1 MNLKKIQAMPFAP
14 FHEESKVRWKVTV
27 KVKEPVVDGERL
39 LVVDFLENLSCTAY
53 RRDMPSFRIVCAKK
67 SKEVKGINHEGR
79 IQQKVLNCFSTPMWW
94 YNEYVLISPREE
106 EALRRF
112 LKAEK
117 TENHQ
122 MDNLCKWIK
131 QTRQEMKKRSM
142 EKRGELM
149 DEDYRLCPEAL
160 PEGLIDYIRREV
172 LPEDRVIIYK
182 RGNVNGICTVCGT
195 QVHARGRRFTQSAYA
210 TCPNCG
216 ARVICVLEDGCA
228 FAANYIEN
236 IVAVQKG
243 TDGETVFFR
252 QWLLHR
258 DNSARWEHIEDFLQE
273 TVRYA
278 IRGNKTAKWQKQGKE
293 SYYMRTE
300 RYELDEWTRW
310 QDNRIYDGSYFFYP
324 TGIEEAL
331 SGTAMQYADLEGY
344 LEERGHNKNPIYFLE
359 YHARYPVIE
368 FLWKAGYQNI
378 VHNRIFG
385 MDRENRNAILWER
398 KKLKECFKFPLRILK
413 LMPPEEWSL
422 NDIQRVNDLWEKYG
436 GKVTDTEIRLVLQ
449 SKVDIQL
456 WSRATTYANAGRIL
470 KYIKNQTDKRKEKNP
485 DKRSISQNDTA
496 QAYRDYLQEC
506 EQLHLDLHDK
516 EILFPKD
523 LTAAHNRTM
532 EQVKFEKNKAD
543 QEKFQKAVEKLEKF
557 AWGEGEF
564 FIRPAREQME
574 LTAEGKALHHCVGGY
589 IKRMAEGETAI
600 FFLRKVSEPDKPFY
614 TLELQKKRVIQCRT
628 EHNASYDRKPDVKKF
643 VDMWM
648 EKVVKKG
655 GKKKAKE
662 ATA

>member
-14 FHEESKVRWKVTV
+14 FHEESKVRWKVT
-27 KVKEPVVDGERL
+27 VKEPVVDGERL

-182 RGNVNGICTVCGT
+182 RGNVNGICTVCST

-368 FLWKAGYQNI
+368 FLWKAGYRNI

-589 IKRMAEGETAI
+589 IRDMAEEKTAI
-600 FFLRKVSEPDKPFY
+600 FFLRKANEPDKPFY

-628 EHNASYDRKPDVKKF
+628 EHNASYDRNPDVKNF

-662 ATA
+662 AAA

>member
-14 FHEESKVRWKVTV
+14 FRRESMERWRVT
-27 KVKEPVVDGERL
+27 VKEPVVDGERM
-39 LVVDFLENLSCTAY
+39 LVVDFLENTACVSY
-53 RRDMPSFRIVCAKK
+53 KRETPSFRIVCGKK
-67 SKEVKGINHEGR
+67 SREVKGITHEGK
-79 IQQKVLNCFSTPMWW
+79 IQQKVLDSFRRFAG
-94 YNEYVLISPREE
+94 EYAMISPREE

-117 TENHQ
+117 TRNHQ
-122 MDNLCKWIK
+122 LDNLYTWIK

-142 EKRGELM
+142 EERGELM

-160 PEGLIDYIRREV
+160 PKGLIDYIRREV
-172 LPEDRVIIYK
+172 LPKDRVIIYK

-195 QVHARGRRFTQSAYA
+195 QVRAMGRRFTQSAYA

-216 ARVICVLEDGCA
+216 ARVSCVLENGCS

-278 IRGNKTAKWQKQGKE
+278 IRGNKAAKWQKQGKE

-368 FLWKAGYQNI
+368 FLWKAGYRNI

-413 LMPPEEWSL
+413 LMPPEEWKL
-422 NDIQRVNDLWEKYG
+422 DDVQRANYLWKNYG
-436 GKVTDTEIRLVLQ
+436 ERITDAEMQTALQ
-449 SKVDIQL
+449 SRTDVQSL
-456 WSRATTYANAGRIL
+456 TGAMPYAGIGKIL
-470 KYIKNQTDKRKEKNP
+470 KYIQKQTEKRKEEKGHTTYTLEGII
-485 DKRSISQNDTA
+485 R
-496 QAYRDYLQEC
+496 AYRDYLREC
-506 EQLHLDLHDK
+506 EQLHFDLHDR

-523 LTAAHNRTM
+523 LVAAHDRTM
-532 EQVKFEKNKAD
+532 EQVEFEKNKAD

-557 AWGEGEF
+557 AWSEGEF

-589 IKRMAEGETAI
+589 IRDMAEEKTAI

-628 EHNASYDRKPDVKKF
+628 EHNASYDRNPDVKNF
-643 VDMWM
+643 VDMWI
-648 EKVVKKG
+648 EKIVKKG

-662 ATA
+662 AAA

>member
-14 FHEESKVRWKVTV
+14 FHEESKVRWKVT
-27 KVKEPVVDGERL
+27 VKEPVVDGERL

-368 FLWKAGYQNI
+368 FLWKAGYRNI

-600 FFLRKVSEPDKPFY
+600 FFLRKANEPDKPFY

-628 EHNASYDRKPDVKKF
+628 EHNASYDRNPDVKNF

-648 EKVVKKG
+648 EKIVKKG
-655 GKKKAKE
+655 GNKKAKE
-662 ATA
+662 AAA

>member
-14 FHEESKVRWKVTV
+14 FHEESGVRWRVT
-27 KVKEPVVDGERL
+27 VKEPVVDGERL

-142 EKRGELM
+142 EERGELM

-359 YHARYPVIE
+359 YHARYLVIE
-368 FLWKAGYQNI
+368 FLWKAGYRNI

-398 KKLKECFKFPLRILK
+398 KKLRECFKFPLRILK

-456 WSRATTYANAGRIL
+456 WSRATAYASVGKIL
-470 KYIKNQTDKRKEKNP
+470 KYIQKQTEKRKEENP
-485 DKRSISQNDTA
+485 DRRNVSKDESARI
-496 QAYRDYLQEC
+496 YRDYLQEC

-532 EQVKFEKNKAD
+532 EQVKFERNKAD

-557 AWGEGEF
+557 AWSEGEF

-589 IKRMAEGETAI
+589 IRDMAEGKTAI

-648 EKVVKKG
+648 EKVVKSG
-655 GKKKAKE
+655 GNKKAKE
-662 ATA
+662 AAA

>member
-14 FHEESKVRWKVTV
+14 FRRESMERWRVT
-27 KVKEPVVDGERL
+27 VKEPVVDGERM
-39 LVVDFLENLSCTAY
+39 LVVDFLENTACVSY
-53 RRDMPSFRIVCAKK
+53 KRETPSFRIVCGKK
-67 SKEVKGINHEGR
+67 SGEVKGITHEGK
-79 IQQKVLNCFSTPMWW
+79 IQQKVLDSFRRFAG
-94 YNEYVLISPREE
+94 EYAMISPREE

-117 TENHQ
+117 TGDHQ
-122 MDNLCKWIK
+122 LDNLCKWIE

-142 EKRGELM
+142 EERGKLM

-172 LPEDRVIIYK
+172 LPNDRVIIYK

-195 QVHARGRRFTQSAYA
+195 QVRAMGRRFTQGAYA

-216 ARVICVLEDGCA
+216 ARVPCVLENGCS

-368 FLWKAGYQNI
+368 FLWKAGYRNI

-413 LMPPEEWSL
+413 LMPPEEWKL
-422 NDIQRVNDLWEKYG
+422 DDVQRANYLWKNYG
-436 GKVTDTEIRLVLQ
+436 ERITDAEMRMALQ
-449 SKVDIQL
+449 SRTDVQNL
-456 WSRATTYANAGRIL
+456 TGAMPYAGIGKIL
-470 KYIKNQTDKRKEKNP
+470 KYIQKQTEKRKEEKGHTTYTLEGII
-485 DKRSISQNDTA
+485 R
-496 QAYRDYLQEC
+496 AYRDYLREC
-506 EQLHLDLHDK
+506 EQLHFDLHDR

-523 LTAAHNRTM
+523 LVAAHDRTM
-532 EQVKFEKNKAD
+532 EQVEFEKNKAD

-557 AWGEGEF
+557 AWSEGEL

-589 IKRMAEGETAI
+589 IRRMAEGETAI
-600 FFLRKVSEPDKPFY
+600 FFLRKANEPDKPFY

-628 EHNASYDRKPDVKKF
+628 EHNASYDRNPDVKKF

-662 ATA
+662 AAA

>member
-14 FHEESKVRWKVTV
+14 FHEESKVRWKVT
-27 KVKEPVVDGERL
+27 VKEPVVDGERL

-300 RYELDEWTRW
+300 RYEMDEWTRW

-368 FLWKAGYQNI
+368 FLWKAGYRNI

-557 AWGEGEF
+557 AWSEGEF

-662 ATA
+662 AAA

>member
-14 FHEESKVRWKVTV
+14 FRRESMERWRVT
-27 KVKEPVVDGERL
+27 VKEPVVDGERM
-39 LVVDFLENLSCTAY
+39 LVVDFLENTACVSY
-53 RRDMPSFRIVCAKK
+53 KRETPSFRIVCGKK
-67 SKEVKGINHEGR
+67 SREVKGITHEGK
-79 IQQKVLNCFSTPMWW
+79 IQQKVLDSFRRFAG
-94 YNEYVLISPREE
+94 EYAMISPREE

-117 TENHQ
+117 TGNHQ
-122 MDNLCKWIK
+122 LDNLCTWVE

-142 EKRGELM
+142 EERGELM

-160 PEGLIDYIRREV
+160 PEGMIDYIRREV
-172 LPEDRVIIYK
+172 LPKDRVIIYK

-195 QVHARGRRFTQSAYA
+195 QVRAMGRRFTQS
-210 TCPNCG
+210 TRVNCPNCG
-216 ARVICVLEDGCA
+216 ARVSCVLEDGCA

-258 DNSARWEHIEDFLQE
+258 DNSARWEHIEDFLHE

-278 IRGNKTAKWQKQGKE
+278 IRGAKTAKWQKQGKWN
-293 SYYMRTE
+293 YYMKTE

-324 TGIEEAL
+324 TGIEGAL

-344 LEERGHNKNPIYFLE
+344 LEEKGHNRNPIYFLE
-359 YHARYPVIE
+359 YHAKYPVIE
-368 FLWKAGYQNI
+368 FLWKAGYRNI

-398 KKLKECFKFPLRILK
+398 QKLKECFKFPLRILK
-413 LMPPEEWSL
+413 LMPPEEWKLDDVQRANYLWKNYGERITDAEMQTALKSRTDVQSL
-422 NDIQRVNDLWEKYG
+422 TGAMPYAGI
-436 GKVTDTEIRLVLQ
+436 GK
-449 SKVDIQL
+449 
-456 WSRATTYANAGRIL
+456 IL
-470 KYIKNQTDKRKEKNP
+470 KYIQKQTEKRKEEKGHTTYTLEGII
-485 DKRSISQNDTA
+485 R
-496 QAYRDYLQEC
+496 AYRDYLREC
-506 EQLHLDLHDK
+506 EQLHFDLHDR

-523 LTAAHNRTM
+523 LVAAHDRTM
-532 EQVKFEKNKAD
+532 KQIAFEKNKAD

-557 AWGEGEF
+557 AWSEGEF

-628 EHNASYDRKPDVKKF
+628 EHNASYDRNPDVKNF

-662 ATA
+662 AAA

>member
-14 FHEESKVRWKVTV
+14 FRRESMERWRVT
-27 KVKEPVVDGERL
+27 VKEPVVDGERM
-39 LVVDFLENLSCTAY
+39 LVVDFLENTACVSY
-53 RRDMPSFRIVCAKK
+53 KRETPSFRIVCGKK
-67 SKEVKGINHEGR
+67 SGEVKGITHEGKV
-79 IQQKVLNCFSTPMWW
+79 QQKVLDSFRRFTG
-94 YNEYVLISPREE
+94 EYAMISPREE

-117 TENHQ
+117 TGNHQ
-122 MDNLCKWIK
+122 LDNLCTWVE

-142 EKRGELM
+142 EERGELM

-160 PEGLIDYIRREV
+160 PEGMIDYIRREV

-182 RGNVNGICTVCGT
+182 KGNVHGTCSVCGT
-195 QVHARGRRFTQSAYA
+195 QVHARGRRFTQS
-210 TCPNCG
+210 TRVNCPNCG
-216 ARVICVLEDGCA
+216 ARVSCVLEDGCA

-252 QWLLHR
+252 QWLLRR
-258 DNSARWEHIEDFLQE
+258 DHTAQWEHIEDFLQE

-278 IRGNKTAKWQKQGKE
+278 IRGNKTVKWQKQGKDN
-293 SYYMRTE
+293 YYMRTE

-310 QDNRIYDGSYFFYP
+310 QDNRIYDGSYFFY
-324 TGIEEAL
+324 TGGIEEAL

-344 LEERGHNKNPIYFLE
+344 LEEGGYRNAIYFLE
-359 YHARYPVIE
+359 YHAKYPVIE
-368 FLWKAGYQNI
+368 FLWKTGYRNI

-398 KKLKECFKFPLRILK
+398 KKLKECFRFPLRILK

-422 NDIQRVNDLWEKYG
+422 NDIQRVNDLWERYG
-436 GKVTDTEIRLVLQ
+436 EKITDTEIRLVLE

-456 WSRATTYANAGRIL
+456 WSRATAYASVGKIL
-470 KYIKNQTDKRKEKNP
+470 KYIQKQTEKRKEENP
-485 DKRSISQNDTA
+485 DRRNVSKDESARI
-496 QAYRDYLQEC
+496 YRDYLREC
-506 EQLHLDLHDK
+506 EQLHFDLHDR

-532 EQVKFEKNKAD
+532 EQVKFERNKAD

-557 AWGEGEF
+557 AWSEGEF

-589 IKRMAEGETAI
+589 IRDMAEEKTAI
-600 FFLRKVSEPDKPFY
+600 FFLRKANEPDKPFY

-628 EHNASYDRKPDVKKF
+628 EHNASYDRNPDVKNF

-662 ATA
+662 AAA

>member
-1 MNLKKIQAMPFAP
+1 MNLKEIKTMPFAP
-14 FHEESKVRWKVTV
+14 FCEESRVRWKVT
-27 KVKEPVVDGERL
+27 VKEPVVDGERL

-53 RRDMPSFRIVCAKK
+53 WRDTPSFRIVCAKK

-79 IQQKVLNCFSTPMWW
+79 IQQKVLDSLA
-94 YNEYVLISPREE
+94 YYAGDYILISPREE
-106 EALRRF
+106 KRLQRF
-112 LKAEK
+112 LKS
-117 TENHQ
+117 TGTGNHQ
-122 MDNLCKWIK
+122 LDNLQKWVV
-131 QTRQEMKKRSM
+131 QTREYMKTKDRK
-142 EKRGELM
+142 ERGELM

-160 PEGLIDYIRREV
+160 PEGMIDYIRREV

-182 RGNVNGICTVCGT
+182 KGNVNGICTVCGT
-195 QVHARGRRFTQSAYA
+195 QVRAMGRRFVQGARVN
-210 TCPNCG
+210 CPNCG
-216 ARVICVLEDGCA
+216 TRVSCVLENGSA
-228 FAANYIEN
+228 FALNYIEN

-278 IRGNKTAKWQKQGKE
+278 IRGNKTAKWQKQGKDN
-293 SYYMRTE
+293 YYMRTE

-344 LEERGHNKNPIYFLE
+344 LEEKRHNRNPIYFLE
-359 YHARYPVIE
+359 YHAKYPVME
-368 FLWKAGYQNI
+368 FLWKAGYRNI

-413 LMPPEEWSL
+413 LMPPEEWKL
-422 NDIQRVNDLWEKYG
+422 DDVKRANYLWKNYG
-436 GKVTDTEIRLVLQ
+436 ERITDAEMQTALQ
-449 SKVDIQL
+449 SRIDAQNL
-456 WSRATTYANAGRIL
+456 TGAMPYAGIGKIL
-470 KYIKNQTDKRKEKNP
+470 KYIQKQTEKRKEEII
-485 DKRSISQNDTA
+485 R
-496 QAYRDYLQEC
+496 AYRDYLQEC

-523 LTAAHNRTM
+523 LTAAHARTM
-532 EQVKFEKNKAD
+532 AQVEFEKNKAD
-543 QEKFQKAVEKLEKF
+543 QEKFRKAVEKLEKF
-557 AWGEGEF
+557 AWSEGEF

-589 IKRMAEGETAI
+589 IKCMAEGETAI

-614 TLELQKKRVIQCRT
+614 TLELQKKVVQCRT
-628 EHNASYDRKPDVKKF
+628 EHNASYDRDLDVKNF

-648 EKVVKKG
+648 EKVVLK

-662 ATA
+662 AAA

>member
-14 FHEESKVRWKVTV
+14 FRRESMERWRVT
-27 KVKEPVVDGERL
+27 VKEPVVDGERM
-39 LVVDFLENLSCTAY
+39 LVVDFLENTACVSY
-53 RRDMPSFRIVCAKK
+53 KRETPSFRIVCAKK
-67 SKEVKGINHEGR
+67 SREVKGITHEGK
-79 IQQKVLNCFSTPMWW
+79 IQQKVLDSFRRFAG
-94 YNEYVLISPREE
+94 EYVMISPREE

-117 TENHQ
+117 TGNHQ
-122 MDNLCKWIK
+122 LDNLCKWIE

-142 EKRGELM
+142 EERGELM

-160 PEGLIDYIRREV
+160 PEGLINYIRREV
-172 LPEDRVIIYK
+172 LPKDRVIIYK
-182 RGNVNGICTVCGT
+182 KGNVNGICTVCGT
-195 QVHARGRRFTQSAYA
+195 QVHARGRRFVQGTRVN
-210 TCPNCG
+210 CPNCG
-216 ARVICVLEDGCA
+216 TGVSCVLENGSA
-228 FAANYIEN
+228 FASNYIEN

-243 TDGETVFFR
+243 TDGKTVFFR
-252 QWLLHR
+252 QWLLRR
-258 DNSARWEHIEDFLQE
+258 DHTARWEHIEDFLQE

-310 QDNRIYDGSYFFYP
+310 QDNRIYDGSYFFY
-324 TGIEEAL
+324 TGGIEEAL
-331 SGTAMQYADLEGY
+331 RGTAMQYADLEGY
-344 LEERGHNKNPIYFLE
+344 LEERGHNRNPIYFLE
-359 YHARYPVIE
+359 YHAKYPVIE
-368 FLWKAGYQNI
+368 FLWKAGYRNI

-385 MDRENRNAILWER
+385 MDRENRNAIRWER
-398 KKLKECFKFPLRILK
+398 KKLRDCFKFPLRILK
-413 LMPPEEWSL
+413 LMPPEEWKL
-422 NDIQRVNDLWEKYG
+422 DDVQRANYLWKNYG
-436 GKVTDTEIRLVLQ
+436 ERITDAEMRMALQ
-449 SKVDIQL
+449 SRTDVQNL
-456 WSRATTYANAGRIL
+456 TGAMPYAGIGKIL
-470 KYIKNQTDKRKEKNP
+470 KYIQKQTEKRKEEKGHTTYTLEGII
-485 DKRSISQNDTA
+485 R
-496 QAYRDYLQEC
+496 AYRDYLREC
-506 EQLHLDLHDK
+506 EQLHFDLHDR

-523 LTAAHNRTM
+523 LVVAHDRTM
-532 EQVKFEKNKAD
+532 EQVEFEKNKAD

-557 AWGEGEF
+557 AWSEGEF

-589 IKRMAEGETAI
+589 IRDMAEGETAI

-628 EHNASYDRKPDVKKF
+628 EHNASYDRNPDVKNF

-655 GKKKAKE
+655 GNKKAKE
-662 ATA
+662 AAA

>member
-1 MNLKKIQAMPFAP
+1 MNLKKIKAMPFAP
-14 FHEESKVRWKVTV
+14 FRRESMERWRVT
-27 KVKEPVVDGERL
+27 VKEPVVDGERL
-39 LVVDFLENLSCTAY
+39 LVVDFLENTACNVY
-53 RRDMPSFRIVCAKK
+53 ARNTPSFRIVCAKK
-67 SKEVKGINHEGR
+67 SKEVRGINHEGR
-79 IQQKVLNCFSTPMWW
+79 IQQKVLDCFSGSMWW
-94 YNEYVLISPREE
+94 NGYVLISPREE
-106 EALRRF
+106 KLLQRF
-112 LKAEK
+112 LKS
-117 TENHQ
+117 TETGNHQ
-122 MDNLCKWIK
+122 LDNLQKWVA
-131 QTRQEMKKRSM
+131 QTREYMKKTDRK
-142 EKRGELM
+142 ERGELM

-160 PEGLIDYIRREV
+160 PEGMIDYIRREV

-182 RGNVNGICTVCGT
+182 KGNVLGTCSVCGAN
-195 QVHARGRRFTQSAYA
+195 VYSKNRRFMQGARVN
-210 TCPNCG
+210 CPNCG
-216 ARVICVLEDGCA
+216 TRVSCVLENGSV

-252 QWLLHR
+252 QWLLRR

-273 TVRYA
+273 TARYA

-293 SYYMRTE
+293 SYYMRTG

-324 TGIEEAL
+324 GGIEEAL

-344 LEERGHNKNPIYFLE
+344 LEEGGYRNAIYFLE
-359 YHARYPVIE
+359 YHAKYPVIE
-368 FLWKAGYQNI
+368 FLWKTGYRNI

-413 LMPPEEWSL
+413 LMPPKEWSL
-422 NDIQRVNDLWEKYG
+422 NDIQRVNDLWERYG
-436 GKVTDTEIRLVLQ
+436 GKITDTEIQLVLE

-456 WSRATTYANAGRIL
+456 WSRATQYANAGRIL
-470 KYIKNQTDKRKEKNP
+470 KYIKNQTDKREEKNP
-485 DKRSISQNDTA
+485 DRRIISQNDTA

-506 EQLHLDLHDK
+506 EQLHFDLHDK

-532 EQVKFEKNKAD
+532 EQVKFERNKAD

-557 AWGEGEF
+557 AWSEGEF

-600 FFLRKVSEPDKPFY
+600 FFLRKANEPDKPFK
-614 TLELQKKRVIQCRT
+614 TLE
-628 EHNASYDRKPDVKKF
+628 
-643 VDMWM
+643 
-648 EKVVKKG
+648 
-655 GKKKAKE
+655 
-662 ATA
+662 

>member
-14 FHEESKVRWKVTV
+14 FHEESGVRWKVT
-27 KVKEPVVDGERL
+27 VKEPVVDGERL

-368 FLWKAGYQNI
+368 FLWKAGYRNI

-589 IKRMAEGETAI
+589 IRDMAEEKTAI
-600 FFLRKVSEPDKPFY
+600 FFLRKANEPDKPFY

-628 EHNASYDRKPDVKKF
+628 EHNASYDRNPDVKNF

>member
-14 FHEESKVRWKVTV
+14 FHEESKVRWKVT
-27 KVKEPVVDGERL
+27 VKEPVVDGERL

-368 FLWKAGYQNI
+368 FLWKAGYRNI

-485 DKRSISQNDTA
+485 DKRSISRNDTA

-589 IKRMAEGETAI
+589 IRDMAEEKTAI
-600 FFLRKVSEPDKPFY
+600 FFLRKANEPDKPFY

-628 EHNASYDRKPDVKKF
+628 EHNASYDRNPDVKNF

-662 ATA
+662 AAA

>member
-1 MNLKKIQAMPFAP
+1 MFA
-14 FHEESKVRWKVTV
+14 S
-27 KVKEPVVDGERL
+27 
-39 LVVDFLENLSCTAY
+39 
-53 RRDMPSFRIVCAKK
+53 
-67 SKEVKGINHEGR
+67 
-79 IQQKVLNCFSTPMWW
+79 
-94 YNEYVLISPREE
+94 
-106 EALRRF
+106 
-112 LKAEK
+112 
-117 TENHQ
+117 
-122 MDNLCKWIK
+122 
-131 QTRQEMKKRSM
+131 
-142 EKRGELM
+142 
-149 DEDYRLCPEAL
+149 
-160 PEGLIDYIRREV
+160 
-172 LPEDRVIIYK
+172 
-182 RGNVNGICTVCGT
+182 
-195 QVHARGRRFTQSAYA
+195 
-210 TCPNCG
+210 
-216 ARVICVLEDGCA
+216 
-228 FAANYIEN
+228 NYIEN

-310 QDNRIYDGSYFFYP
+310 SDNRIYDGGYYFY
-324 TGIEEAL
+324 TGGIETAL
-331 SGTAMQYADLEGY
+331 QGTAMQYAELEGY

-368 FLWKAGYQNI
+368 FLWKAGYRNI

-532 EQVKFEKNKAD
+532 EQVEFEKNKAD

-557 AWGEGEF
+557 AWSEGDF

-574 LTAEGKALHHCVGGY
+574 LTAEGKDLHHCVGGY
-589 IKRMAEGETAI
+589 IRDMAEGETAI

-628 EHNASYDRKPDVKKF
+628 EHNASYDRNPDVKNF

-655 GKKKAKE
+655 GNKKAKE
-662 ATA
+662 AAA

>member
-14 FHEESKVRWKVTV
+14 FHEESKVRWKVT
-27 KVKEPVVDGERL
+27 VKEPVVDGERL

-252 QWLLHR
+252 QWLLHL

-368 FLWKAGYQNI
+368 FLWKAGYRNI

-628 EHNASYDRKPDVKKF
+628 EHNASYDRNPDVKNF

-655 GKKKAKE
+655 GNKKAKE
-662 ATA
+662 AAA

>member
-1 MNLKKIQAMPFAP
+1 MNLKKIKAMPFAP
-14 FHEESKVRWKVTV
+14 FREESRVRWKVT
-27 KVKEPVVDGERL
+27 VKEPVVDGERL
-39 LVVDFLENLSCTAY
+39 LVVDFLKNTACNVY
-53 RRDMPSFRIVCAKK
+53 ARNTPSFRIVCAKK
-67 SKEVKGINHEGR
+67 SKEVRGINHEGR
-79 IQQKVLNCFSTPMWW
+79 IQQKVLDCFSGSMWW
-94 YNEYVLISPREE
+94 NEYVLISPREE

-117 TENHQ
+117 TRNHQ
-122 MDNLCKWIK
+122 LDNLQKWVA
-131 QTRQEMKKRSM
+131 QTREYMKKTDRK
-142 EKRGELM
+142 ERGELM

-160 PEGLIDYIRREV
+160 PEGMIDYIRREV

-182 RGNVNGICTVCGT
+182 KGNVLGTCSVCGAN
-195 QVHARGRRFTQSAYA
+195 VYSKNRRFMQGARVN
-210 TCPNCG
+210 CPNCG
-216 ARVICVLEDGCA
+216 TRVSCVLENGSV

-252 QWLLHR
+252 QWLLRR

-273 TVRYA
+273 TARYA

-293 SYYMRTE
+293 SYYMRTG

-324 TGIEEAL
+324 GGIEEAL

-344 LEERGHNKNPIYFLE
+344 LEEGGYRNAIYFLE
-359 YHARYPVIE
+359 YHAKYPVIE
-368 FLWKAGYQNI
+368 FLWKTGYRNI

-398 KKLKECFKFPLRILK
+398 KKLRDCFKFPLRILK
-413 LMPPEEWSL
+413 LMPPEEWKL
-422 NDIQRVNDLWEKYG
+422 DDVKRANYLWKNYG
-436 GKVTDTEIRLVLQ
+436 ERITDAEMRMALQ
-449 SKVDIQL
+449 SRTDVQNL
-456 WSRATTYANAGRIL
+456 TGAMPYAGIGKIL
-470 KYIKNQTDKRKEKNP
+470 KYIQKQTEKRKEEKGHTTYTLEGII
-485 DKRSISQNDTA
+485 R
-496 QAYRDYLQEC
+496 AYRDYLREC
-506 EQLHLDLHDK
+506 EQLHFDLHDK

-523 LTAAHNRTM
+523 LTAAHARTM
-532 EQVKFEKNKAD
+532 AQVEFEKNKAD
-543 QEKFQKAVEKLEKF
+543 QEKFRKAVEKLEKF
-557 AWGEGEF
+557 AWSEGEF

-600 FFLRKVSEPDKPFY
+600 FFLRKANEPDKPFY

-628 EHNASYDRKPDVKKF
+628 EHNASYDRNPDVKNF

-648 EKVVKKG
+648 EKIVKKG

-662 ATA
+662 AAA

>member
-14 FHEESKVRWKVTV
+14 FHEESKVRWKVT
-27 KVKEPVVDGERL
+27 VKEPVVDGERL

-160 PEGLIDYIRREV
+160 PERLIDYIRREV

-368 FLWKAGYQNI
+368 FLWKAGYRNI

-600 FFLRKVSEPDKPFY
+600 FLSAKG
-614 TLELQKKRVIQCRT
+614 KRTGQALLYIGIA
-628 EHNASYDRKPDVKKF
+628 E
-643 VDMWM
+643 
-648 EKVVKKG
+648 EKG
-655 GKKKAKE
+655 DPMQNRA
-662 ATA
+662 

>member
-1 MNLKKIQAMPFAP
+1 MNLKKIQAMSFAP
-14 FHEESKVRWKVTV
+14 FCEESGVRWKVT
-27 KVKEPVVDGERL
+27 VKEPVVDGERL

-79 IQQKVLNCFSTPMWW
+79 IQQKVLNCFSTPVWW

-142 EKRGELM
+142 EERGELM

-160 PEGLIDYIRREV
+160 PEGMIDYIRREV

-195 QVHARGRRFTQSAYA
+195 QVRAMGRRFKQSAYA

-216 ARVICVLEDGCA
+216 ARVPCVLEDGCS

-243 TDGETVFFR
+243 TDGKTVFFR
-252 QWLLHR
+252 QWLLRR
-258 DNSARWEHIEDFLQE
+258 DHTARWEHIEDFLQE

-278 IRGNKTAKWQKQGKE
+278 IRGAKTAKWQKQGKYT
-293 SYYMRTE
+293 YYMRTE
-300 RYELDEWTRW
+300 RYELDEWARW
-310 QDNRIYDGSYFFYP
+310 SDNRIYDGGYYFY
-324 TGIEEAL
+324 TGGIEEAL

-359 YHARYPVIE
+359 YHAKYPVIE
-368 FLWKAGYQNI
+368 FLWKAGYRNI

-398 KKLKECFKFPLRILK
+398 KKLRDCFKFPLRILK
-413 LMPPEEWSL
+413 LMPPEEWKL
-422 NDIQRVNDLWEKYG
+422 DDVQRANYLWKNYG
-436 GKVTDTEIRLVLQ
+436 ERITDAEMRMALQ
-449 SKVDIQL
+449 SRTDVQNL
-456 WSRATTYANAGRIL
+456 TGAMPYAGIGKIL
-470 KYIKNQTDKRKEKNP
+470 KYIQKQTEKRKEEKGHTTYTLEGII
-485 DKRSISQNDTA
+485 R
-496 QAYRDYLQEC
+496 AYRDYLREC
-506 EQLHLDLHDK
+506 EQLHFDLHDR

-523 LTAAHNRTM
+523 LVAAHDRTM
-532 EQVKFEKNKAD
+532 EQVEFEKNKAD

-557 AWGEGEF
+557 AWSEGEF

-574 LTAEGKALHHCVGGY
+574 LTAEGKDLHHCVGGY
-589 IKRMAEGETAI
+589 IRDMAEEKTAI
-600 FFLRKVSEPDKPFY
+600 FFLRKANEPDKPFY

-628 EHNASYDRKPDVKKF
+628 EHNASYDRNPDVKNF

-655 GKKKAKE
+655 GNKKAKE
-662 ATA
+662 AAA

>member
-14 FHEESKVRWKVTV
+14 FRRESMERWRVT
-27 KVKEPVVDGERL
+27 VKEPVVDGERM
-39 LVVDFLENLSCTAY
+39 LVVDFLENTACVSY
-53 RRDMPSFRIVCAKK
+53 KRETPSFRIVCGKK
-67 SKEVKGINHEGR
+67 SGEVKGITHEGKV
-79 IQQKVLNCFSTPMWW
+79 QQKVLDSFRRFTG
-94 YNEYVLISPREE
+94 EYAMISPREE

-117 TENHQ
+117 TGNHQ
-122 MDNLCKWIK
+122 LDNLCKWVE

-142 EKRGELM
+142 EERGELM

-160 PEGLIDYIRREV
+160 PGGMIDYIRREV
-172 LPEDRVIIYK
+172 LPKDRVIIYK
-182 RGNVNGICTVCGT
+182 KGNVQGTCSVCGRK
-195 QVHARGRRFTQSAYA
+195 VHARGRRFVQGTRVN
-210 TCPNCG
+210 CPNCG
-216 ARVICVLEDGCA
+216 TGVSCVLENGSV
-228 FAANYIEN
+228 FASNYIEN

-243 TDGETVFFR
+243 TDGKTVFFR

-278 IRGNKTAKWQKQGKE
+278 IRGNKTAKWQKQGKDN
-293 SYYMRTE
+293 YYMRTE

-310 QDNRIYDGSYFFYP
+310 QGNRIYDGSYFFY
-324 TGIEEAL
+324 TGGIEEAL

-368 FLWKAGYQNI
+368 FLWKAGYRNI
-378 VHNRIFG
+378 VHSRVFG
-385 MDRENRNAILWER
+385 MSKENRNAILWER

-413 LMPPEEWSL
+413 LMPPEEWKL
-422 NDIQRVNDLWEKYG
+422 DDVKRANYLWKNYG
-436 GKVTDTEIRLVLQ
+436 ERITDAEMRMALQ
-449 SKVDIQL
+449 SRTDVQNL
-456 WSRATTYANAGRIL
+456 TGAMPYAGIGKIL
-470 KYIKNQTDKRKEKNP
+470 KYIQKQTEKRKEEKGHTTYTP
-485 DKRSISQNDTA
+485 EGIIR
-496 QAYRDYLQEC
+496 AYRDYLREC
-506 EQLHLDLHDK
+506 EQLHFDLHDR

-543 QEKFQKAVEKLEKF
+543 QEKFQKAVEKLENF
-557 AWGEGEF
+557 AWSEGEF

-589 IKRMAEGETAI
+589 IRDMAEEKTAI

-628 EHNASYDRKPDVKKF
+628 EHNASYDRNPDVKNF

-648 EKVVKKG
+648 EKVVLK

-662 ATA
+662 AAA

>member
-14 FHEESKVRWKVTV
+14 FHEESKVRWKVT
-27 KVKEPVVDGERL
+27 VKEPVVDGERL

-106 EALRRF
+106 EAL
-112 LKAEK
+112 
-117 TENHQ
+117 
-122 MDNLCKWIK
+122 
-131 QTRQEMKKRSM
+131 
-142 EKRGELM
+142 
-149 DEDYRLCPEAL
+149 
-160 PEGLIDYIRREV
+160 
-172 LPEDRVIIYK
+172 
-182 RGNVNGICTVCGT
+182 
-195 QVHARGRRFTQSAYA
+195 
-210 TCPNCG
+210 
-216 ARVICVLEDGCA
+216 
-228 FAANYIEN
+228 
-236 IVAVQKG
+236 
-243 TDGETVFFR
+243 
-252 QWLLHR
+252 
-258 DNSARWEHIEDFLQE
+258 
-273 TVRYA
+273 
-278 IRGNKTAKWQKQGKE
+278 
-293 SYYMRTE
+293 
-300 RYELDEWTRW
+300 
-310 QDNRIYDGSYFFYP
+310 
-324 TGIEEAL
+324 

-344 LEERGHNKNPIYFLE
+344 LEEKRYNKNPIYFLE
-359 YHARYPVIE
+359 YHAKYPVIE
-368 FLWKAGYQNI
+368 FLWKAGYRNI

-413 LMPPEEWSL
+413 LMPPEEWKL
-422 NDIQRVNDLWEKYG
+422 DDVKRANYLWKNYG
-436 GKVTDTEIRLVLQ
+436 ERITDAEMRMALQ
-449 SKVDIQL
+449 SRTDVQNL
-456 WSRATTYANAGRIL
+456 TGAMPYAGIGKIL
-470 KYIKNQTDKRKEKNP
+470 KYIQKQTEKRKEEKGHTTYTP
-485 DKRSISQNDTA
+485 EGIIR
-496 QAYRDYLQEC
+496 AYRDYLREC
-506 EQLHLDLHDK
+506 EQLHFDLHDR

-543 QEKFQKAVEKLEKF
+543 QEKFQKAVEKLENF
-557 AWGEGEF
+557 AWSEGEF

-589 IKRMAEGETAI
+589 IRDMAEEKTAI

-628 EHNASYDRKPDVKKF
+628 EHNASYDRNPDVKNF

-648 EKVVKKG
+648 EKVVLK

-662 ATA
+662 AAA

>member
-1 MNLKKIQAMPFAP
+1 MNLKKIQAMPFAT
-14 FHEESKVRWKVTV
+14 FRRESMERWRVT
-27 KVKEPVVDGERL
+27 VKEPVVDGERM
-39 LVVDFLENLSCTAY
+39 LVVDFLENTACVSY
-53 RRDMPSFRIVCAKK
+53 KRETPSFRIVCGKK
-67 SKEVKGINHEGR
+67 SREVKGITHEGK
-79 IQQKVLNCFSTPMWW
+79 IQQKVLDSFRRFAG
-94 YNEYVLISPREE
+94 EYAMISPREE

-117 TENHQ
+117 TGNHQ
-122 MDNLCKWIK
+122 LDNLCTWVE

-142 EKRGELM
+142 EERGELM

-160 PEGLIDYIRREV
+160 PEGMIDYIRREV

-182 RGNVNGICTVCGT
+182 KGNVQGTCSVCGRK
-195 QVHARGRRFTQSAYA
+195 VHARGRRFVQGTRVN
-210 TCPNCG
+210 CPNCG
-216 ARVICVLEDGCA
+216 TGVSCVLENGSV
-228 FAANYIEN
+228 FASNYIEN

-252 QWLLHR
+252 QWLLRR

-278 IRGNKTAKWQKQGKE
+278 IRGNKAAKWQKQGKE

-344 LEERGHNKNPIYFLE
+344 LEEKKHNRNPIYFLE
-359 YHARYPVIE
+359 YHAKYPVIE
-368 FLWKAGYQNI
+368 FLWKAGYRNI

-385 MDRENRNAILWER
+385 MDRENRNAVLWER

-413 LMPPEEWSL
+413 LMPPEEWKL
-422 NDIQRVNDLWEKYG
+422 DDVQRANYLWKNYG
-436 GKVTDTEIRLVLQ
+436 ERITDAEMQTALQ
-449 SKVDIQL
+449 SRTDVQSL
-456 WSRATTYANAGRIL
+456 TGAMPYAGIGKIL
-470 KYIKNQTDKRKEKNP
+470 KYIQKQTEKRKGEE
-485 DKRSISQNDTA
+485 RDTTYTLEGIIR
-496 QAYRDYLQEC
+496 AYRDYLQEC
-506 EQLHLDLHDK
+506 EQLHFDLHDR

-523 LTAAHNRTM
+523 LVAAHDRTM
-532 EQVKFEKNKAD
+532 KQIAFEKNKAD
-543 QEKFQKAVEKLEKF
+543 QEKFQKAVEKLENF
-557 AWGEGEF
+557 AWSEGEF

-589 IKRMAEGETAI
+589 IRRMAEGETAI

-628 EHNASYDRKPDVKKF
+628 EHNASYDRNPDVKNF

-662 ATA
+662 VAA

>member
-14 FHEESKVRWKVTV
+14 FRRESMERWRVT
-27 KVKEPVVDGERL
+27 VKEPVVDGERM
-39 LVVDFLENLSCTAY
+39 LVVDFLENTACVSY
-53 RRDMPSFRIVCAKK
+53 KRETPSFRIVCGKK
-67 SKEVKGINHEGR
+67 SREVKGITHEGK
-79 IQQKVLNCFSTPMWW
+79 IQQKVLDSFRRFTG
-94 YNEYVLISPREE
+94 EYAMISPREE

-117 TENHQ
+117 TGNHQ
-122 MDNLCKWIK
+122 LDNLCKWVE
-131 QTRQEMKKRSM
+131 QTRQKMKKRSM
-142 EKRGELM
+142 EERGELM

-172 LPEDRVIIYK
+172 LPEDKVIIYK
-182 RGNVNGICTVCGT
+182 KGNVHGTCSVCGT
-195 QVHARGRRFTQSAYA
+195 QVHARGRRFTQS
-210 TCPNCG
+210 TRVNCPNCG
-216 ARVICVLEDGCA
+216 TRVSCVLEDGCA

-278 IRGNKTAKWQKQGKE
+278 IRGNKTAKWQKQGKDN
-293 SYYMRTE
+293 YYMRTE

-310 QDNRIYDGSYFFYP
+310 QDNRIYDGSYFFYS

-331 SGTAMQYADLEGY
+331 SGTAMQYADLDGY
-344 LEERGHNKNPIYFLE
+344 LAAERHNKNPIYFLE
-359 YHARYPVIE
+359 YHARYPVVE
-368 FLWKAGYQNI
+368 FLWKAGYRNI
-378 VHNRIFG
+378 VHNRVFG
-385 MDRENRNAILWER
+385 MSKENRNAIRWER
-398 KKLKECFKFPLRILK
+398 KKLKDCFKFPLRILK
-413 LMPPEEWSL
+413 LMPPEEWKL
-422 NDIQRVNDLWEKYG
+422 DDVQRANYLWKNYG
-436 GKVTDTEIRLVLQ
+436 ERITDAEMQTALQ
-449 SKVDIQL
+449 SRTDVQSL
-456 WSRATTYANAGRIL
+456 TGAMPYAGIGKIL
-470 KYIKNQTDKRKEKNP
+470 KYIQKQTEKRKEEKGHTTYTP
-485 DKRSISQNDTA
+485 EGIIR
-496 QAYRDYLQEC
+496 AYRDYLQEC
-506 EQLHLDLHDK
+506 EQLHFDLHDR

-523 LTAAHNRTM
+523 LVAAHDRTM
-532 EQVKFEKNKAD
+532 KQIAFEKNKAD

-557 AWGEGEF
+557 AWSEGEF

-589 IKRMAEGETAI
+589 IRDMAEEKTAI
-600 FFLRKVSEPDKPFY
+600 FFLRKANEPDKPFY

-628 EHNASYDRKPDVKKF
+628 EHNASYDRNQDVKNF

-655 GKKKAKE
+655 GNKKAKE
-662 ATA
+662 AAA

>member
-14 FHEESKVRWKVTV
+14 FHEESKVRWKVT
-27 KVKEPVVDGERL
+27 VKEPVVDGERL

-368 FLWKAGYQNI
+368 FLWKAGYRNI
-378 VHNRIFG
+378 VHNRVFG
-385 MDRENRNAILWER
+385 MSKENRNAIRWER
-398 KKLKECFKFPLRILK
+398 KKLRDCFKFPLRILK

-422 NDIQRVNDLWEKYG
+422 NDIQRVNDLWERYG
-436 GKVTDTEIRLVLQ
+436 GKITDTEIRLVLQ

-456 WSRATTYANAGRIL
+456 WSRATAYASVGKIL
-470 KYIKNQTDKRKEKNP
+470 KYIQKQTEKRKEENP
-485 DKRSISQNDTA
+485 DRRNVSKDESARI
-496 QAYRDYLQEC
+496 YRDYLQEC

-532 EQVKFEKNKAD
+532 EQVKFERNKAD

-557 AWGEGEF
+557 AWSEGEF

-589 IKRMAEGETAI
+589 IRHMAEGETAI

-628 EHNASYDRKPDVKKF
+628 EHNASYDRNQDVKNF

-655 GKKKAKE
+655 GNKKAKE
-662 ATA
+662 AAA

>member
-14 FHEESKVRWKVTV
+14 FHEESKVRWKVT
-27 KVKEPVVDGERL
+27 VKEPVVDGERL

-160 PEGLIDYIRREV
+160 PEGLINYIRREV
-172 LPEDRVIIYK
+172 LPKDRVIIYK
-182 RGNVNGICTVCGT
+182 KGNVNGICTVCGT
-195 QVHARGRRFTQSAYA
+195 QVRAMGRRFTQSAYA

-368 FLWKAGYQNI
+368 FLWKAGYRNI

-589 IKRMAEGETAI
+589 IRDMAEEKTAI
-600 FFLRKVSEPDKPFY
+600 FFLRKANEPDKPFY

-628 EHNASYDRKPDVKKF
+628 EHNASYDRNPDVKNF

-662 ATA
+662 AAA

>member
-14 FHEESKVRWKVTV
+14 FRRESMERWRVT
-27 KVKEPVVDGERL
+27 VKEPVVDGERM
-39 LVVDFLENLSCTAY
+39 LVVDFLENTACVSY
-53 RRDMPSFRIVCAKK
+53 KRETPSFRIVCGKK
-67 SKEVKGINHEGR
+67 SREVKGITHEGK
-79 IQQKVLNCFSTPMWW
+79 IQQKVLDSFRRFAG
-94 YNEYVLISPREE
+94 EYAMISPREE

-117 TENHQ
+117 TGNHQ
-122 MDNLCKWIK
+122 LDNLCTWVE

-142 EKRGELM
+142 EERGELM

-160 PEGLIDYIRREV
+160 PEGMIDYIRREV
-172 LPEDRVIIYK
+172 LPKDRVIIYK

-195 QVHARGRRFTQSAYA
+195 QVRAMGRRFTQS
-210 TCPNCG
+210 TRVNCPNCG
-216 ARVICVLEDGCA
+216 ARVSCVLEDGCA

-243 TDGETVFFR
+243 TDGKTVFFR
-252 QWLLHR
+252 QWLLRR
-258 DNSARWEHIEDFLQE
+258 DHTARWEHIEDFLHE

-278 IRGNKTAKWQKQGKE
+278 IRGAKTAKWQKQGKWN
-293 SYYMRTE
+293 YYMKTE

-324 TGIEEAL
+324 GGIEEAL

-368 FLWKAGYQNI
+368 FLWKAGYRNI

-413 LMPPEEWSL
+413 LMPPEEWKL
-422 NDIQRVNDLWEKYG
+422 DDVQRANYLWKNYG
-436 GKVTDTEIRLVLQ
+436 ERITDAEMQMALQ
-449 SKVDIQL
+449 SRTDVQSL
-456 WSRATTYANAGRIL
+456 TGAMPYAGIGKIL
-470 KYIKNQTDKRKEKNP
+470 KYIQKQTEKRKEEKGHTTYTP
-485 DKRSISQNDTA
+485 EGIIR
-496 QAYRDYLQEC
+496 AYRDYLREC
-506 EQLHLDLHDK
+506 EQLHFDLHDR

-523 LTAAHNRTM
+523 LVAAHDRTM
-532 EQVKFEKNKAD
+532 EQVEFEKNKAD

-557 AWGEGEF
+557 AWSEGEF

-589 IKRMAEGETAI
+589 IGDMAEEKTAI

-628 EHNASYDRKPDVKKF
+628 EHNASYDRNLDVKNF

-662 ATA
+662 AAA

>member
-14 FHEESKVRWKVTV
+14 FCEESEVRWKVT
-27 KVKEPVVDGERL
+27 VKEPVVDGERL
-39 LVVDFLENLSCTAY
+39 LVVDFLKNTACNVY
-53 RRDMPSFRIVCAKK
+53 ARNTPSFRIVCAKK

-79 IQQKVLNCFSTPMWW
+79 IQQKVLDCFSGSMWW
-94 YNEYVLISPREE
+94 NEYVLISPREE

-117 TENHQ
+117 TGNHQ
-122 MDNLCKWIK
+122 LDNLCTWVE

-142 EKRGELM
+142 EERGELM

-160 PEGLIDYIRREV
+160 PEGMIDYIRREV
-172 LPEDRVIIYK
+172 LPKDRVIIYK

-195 QVHARGRRFTQSAYA
+195 QVHARGRRFTQS
-210 TCPNCG
+210 TRVNCPNCG
-216 ARVICVLEDGCA
+216 ARVSCVLEDGSA

-236 IVAVQKG
+236 IIAVQKG
-243 TDGETVFFR
+243 TDGKTVFFR
-252 QWLLHR
+252 QWLLRR
-258 DNSARWEHIEDFLQE
+258 DHTARWEHIEDFLQE

-278 IRGNKTAKWQKQGKE
+278 IRGAKTAKWQKQGKDN
-293 SYYMRTE
+293 YYMRTE

-310 QDNRIYDGSYFFYP
+310 SDNRIYDGGYYFY
-324 TGIEEAL
+324 TGGIETAL
-331 SGTAMQYADLEGY
+331 QGTAMQYADIDDY
-344 LEERGHNKNPIYFLE
+344 LAAERHNKNPIYFLE

-368 FLWKAGYQNI
+368 FLWKAGYRNI

-589 IKRMAEGETAI
+589 IRDMAEEKTAI
-600 FFLRKVSEPDKPFY
+600 FFLRKANEPDKPFY

-628 EHNASYDRKPDVKKF
+628 EHNASYDRNPDVKNF

-662 ATA
+662 AAA

>member
-14 FHEESKVRWKVTV
+14 FCEESRVRWKVT
-27 KVKEPVVDGERL
+27 VKEPVVDGERL
-39 LVVDFLENLSCTAY
+39 LVVDFLENTACVSY
-53 RRDMPSFRIVCAKK
+53 KRETPSFRIVCGKK
-67 SKEVKGINHEGR
+67 SREVKGITHEGK
-79 IQQKVLNCFSTPMWW
+79 IQQKVLDSFRRFAG
-94 YNEYVLISPREE
+94 EYAMISPREE

-117 TENHQ
+117 TGNHQ
-122 MDNLCKWIK
+122 MDNLCTWVE

-142 EKRGELM
+142 EERGELM

-172 LPEDRVIIYK
+172 LPKDRVIIYK

-195 QVHARGRRFTQSAYA
+195 QVHARGRRFTQS
-210 TCPNCG
+210 TRVNCPNCG
-216 ARVICVLEDGCA
+216 ARVPCVLEDGCA

-278 IRGNKTAKWQKQGKE
+278 IRGTKTAKWQKQGKE

-310 QDNRIYDGSYFFYP
+310 SGNRIYDGGYYFY
-324 TGIEEAL
+324 TGGIETAL
-331 SGTAMQYADLEGY
+331 QGTAMQYADLDGY
-344 LEERGHNKNPIYFLE
+344 LAAERHNKNPIYFLE
-359 YHARYPVIE
+359 YHAKYPVIE
-368 FLWKAGYQNI
+368 FLWKAGYRNI

-413 LMPPEEWSL
+413 LMPPEEWKL
-422 NDIQRVNDLWEKYG
+422 DDVQRANYLWKNYG
-436 GKVTDTEIRLVLQ
+436 ERITDAEMRTALQ
-449 SKVDIQL
+449 SRTDVQSL
-456 WSRATTYANAGRIL
+456 TGAMPYAGIGKIL
-470 KYIKNQTDKRKEKNP
+470 KYIQKQTEKRKEEKGHTTYTLEGII
-485 DKRSISQNDTA
+485 R
-496 QAYRDYLQEC
+496 AYRDYLQEC
-506 EQLHLDLHDK
+506 EQLHFDLHDR

-523 LTAAHNRTM
+523 LVAAHDRTM
-532 EQVKFEKNKAD
+532 KQIAFEKNKAD

-557 AWGEGEF
+557 AWSEGEF

-574 LTAEGKALHHCVGGY
+574 LAAEGKALHHCVGGY

-600 FFLRKVSEPDKPFY
+600 FFLRKANEPDKPFY

-628 EHNASYDRKPDVKKF
+628 EHNASYDRKPDVKNF

-648 EKVVKKG
+648 EKIVKKG

-662 ATA
+662 AAA

>member
-14 FHEESKVRWKVTV
+14 FRRESMERWRVT
-27 KVKEPVVDGERL
+27 VKEPVVDGERM
-39 LVVDFLENLSCTAY
+39 LVVDFLENTACVSY
-53 RRDMPSFRIVCAKK
+53 KRETPSFRIVCGKK
-67 SKEVKGINHEGR
+67 SREVKGITHEGK
-79 IQQKVLNCFSTPMWW
+79 IQQKVLDSFRRFAG
-94 YNEYVLISPREE
+94 EYAMISPREE

-117 TENHQ
+117 TGNHQ
-122 MDNLCKWIK
+122 LDNLCTWVE

-142 EKRGELM
+142 GERGELM

-195 QVHARGRRFTQSAYA
+195 QVHARGRRFVQGTRVN
-210 TCPNCG
+210 CPNCG
-216 ARVICVLEDGCA
+216 TGVSCVLENGSV
-228 FAANYIEN
+228 FALNYIEN

-243 TDGETVFFR
+243 TDGKTVFFR

-310 QDNRIYDGSYFFYP
+310 QDNRIYDGSYFFY
-324 TGIEEAL
+324 TGGIEEAL

-344 LEERGHNKNPIYFLE
+344 LEEKRYNKNPIYFLE
-359 YHARYPVIE
+359 YHAKYPVIE
-368 FLWKAGYQNI
+368 FLWKAGYRNI

-413 LMPPEEWSL
+413 LMPPEEWKL
-422 NDIQRVNDLWEKYG
+422 DDVKRANYLWKNYG
-436 GKVTDTEIRLVLQ
+436 ERITDAEMRMALQ
-449 SKVDIQL
+449 SRTDVQNL
-456 WSRATTYANAGRIL
+456 TGAMPYAGIGKIL
-470 KYIKNQTDKRKEKNP
+470 KYIQKQTEKRKEEKGHTTYTP
-485 DKRSISQNDTA
+485 EGIIR
-496 QAYRDYLQEC
+496 AYRDYLREC
-506 EQLHLDLHDK
+506 EQLHFDLHDR

-543 QEKFQKAVEKLEKF
+543 QEKFQKAVEKLENF
-557 AWGEGEF
+557 AWSEGEF

-589 IKRMAEGETAI
+589 IRDMAEEKTAI

-628 EHNASYDRKPDVKKF
+628 EHNASYDRNPDVKNF

-648 EKVVKKG
+648 EKVVLK

-662 ATA
+662 AAA

>member
-14 FHEESKVRWKVTV
+14 FHEESKVRWKVT
-27 KVKEPVVDGERL
+27 VKEPVVDGERL

-160 PEGLIDYIRREV
+160 PERLIDYIRREV

-324 TGIEEAL
+324 GGIEEAL
-331 SGTAMQYADLEGY
+331 GGTAMQYADLEGY

-368 FLWKAGYQNI
+368 FLWKAGYRNI

-628 EHNASYDRKPDVKKF
+628 EHNASYDRNPDVKNF

-655 GKKKAKE
+655 GNKKAKE
-662 ATA
+662 AAA

>member
-1 MNLKKIQAMPFAP
+1 MNLKKIKAMPFAP
-14 FHEESKVRWKVTV
+14 FRRESMERWRVT
-27 KVKEPVVDGERL
+27 VKEPVVDGERL
-39 LVVDFLENLSCTAY
+39 LVVDFLENTACNVY
-53 RRDMPSFRIVCAKK
+53 ARNTPSFRIVCAKK
-67 SKEVKGINHEGR
+67 SKEVRGINHEGR
-79 IQQKVLNCFSTPMWW
+79 IQQKVLDCFSGSMWW
-94 YNEYVLISPREE
+94 NGYVLISPREE
-106 EALRRF
+106 KLLQRF
-112 LKAEK
+112 LKS
-117 TENHQ
+117 TETGNHQ
-122 MDNLCKWIK
+122 LDNLQKWVA
-131 QTRQEMKKRSM
+131 QTREYMKKTDRK
-142 EKRGELM
+142 ERGELM

-160 PEGLIDYIRREV
+160 PEGMIDYIRREV

-182 RGNVNGICTVCGT
+182 KGNVLGTCSVCGAN
-195 QVHARGRRFTQSAYA
+195 VYSKNRRFMQGARVN
-210 TCPNCG
+210 CPNCG
-216 ARVICVLEDGCA
+216 TRVSCVLENGSV

-252 QWLLHR
+252 QWLLRR

-273 TVRYA
+273 TARYA

-293 SYYMRTE
+293 SYYMRTG

-324 TGIEEAL
+324 GGIEEAL

-344 LEERGHNKNPIYFLE
+344 LEEGGYRNAIYFLE
-359 YHARYPVIE
+359 YHAKYPVIE
-368 FLWKAGYQNI
+368 FLWKTGYRNI

-413 LMPPEEWSL
+413 LMPPEEWKL
-422 NDIQRVNDLWEKYG
+422 DDVKRVNDIWERYG
-436 GKVTDTEIRLVLQ
+436 GKITDTEIQLVLE

-456 WSRATTYANAGRIL
+456 WSRATQYANAGRIL
-470 KYIKNQTDKRKEKNP
+470 KYIKNQTDKREEKNP
-485 DKRSISQNDTA
+485 DRRIISQNDTA

-506 EQLHLDLHDK
+506 EQLHFDLHDK

-532 EQVKFEKNKAD
+532 EQVKFERNKAD

-557 AWGEGEF
+557 AWSEGEF

-600 FFLRKVSEPDKPFY
+600 FFLRKANEPDKPFY

-628 EHNASYDRKPDVKKF
+628 EHNASYDRNPDVKNF

-655 GKKKAKE
+655 GNKKAKE
-662 ATA
+662 AAA

>member
-14 FHEESKVRWKVTV
+14 FCEESGVRWKVT
-27 KVKEPVVDGERL
+27 VKEPVVDGERL
-39 LVVDFLENLSCTAY
+39 LVVDFLENTACVSY
-53 RRDMPSFRIVCAKK
+53 KRETPSFRIVCAKK
-67 SKEVKGINHEGR
+67 SREVKGITHEGK
-79 IQQKVLNCFSTPMWW
+79 IQQKVLDSFRRFAG
-94 YNEYVLISPREE
+94 EYAMISPREE

-117 TENHQ
+117 TGNHQ
-122 MDNLCKWIK
+122 LDNLCKWIE
-131 QTRQEMKKRSM
+131 QTRREMKKRSM
-142 EKRGELM
+142 EERGELM

-172 LPEDRVIIYK
+172 LPKDRVIIYK

-195 QVHARGRRFTQSAYA
+195 QVHAMGRRFTQSAYA

-216 ARVICVLEDGCA
+216 ARVPCVLEDGCA

-331 SGTAMQYADLEGY
+331 SGTVMQYADLEGY

-368 FLWKAGYQNI
+368 FLWKAGYRNI

-413 LMPPEEWSL
+413 LMPPEEWKL
-422 NDIQRVNDLWEKYG
+422 DDVQRANYLWKNYG
-436 GKVTDTEIRLVLQ
+436 ERITDAEMRMALQ
-449 SKVDIQL
+449 SRTDVQNL
-456 WSRATTYANAGRIL
+456 TGAMPYAGIGKIL
-470 KYIKNQTDKRKEKNP
+470 KYIQKQTEKRKEEKGHTTYTLEGII
-485 DKRSISQNDTA
+485 R
-496 QAYRDYLQEC
+496 AYRDYLREC
-506 EQLHLDLHDK
+506 EQLHFDLHDR

-523 LTAAHNRTM
+523 LVAAHDRTM
-532 EQVKFEKNKAD
+532 KQIAFEKNKAD

-557 AWGEGEF
+557 AWSEGEF

-574 LTAEGKALHHCVGGY
+574 LTAEGKTLHHCVGGY
-589 IKRMAEGETAI
+589 IRDMAEGETAI

-628 EHNASYDRKPDVKKF
+628 EHNASYDRKPDVKNF

-662 ATA
+662 AAA

>member
-14 FHEESKVRWKVTV
+14 FHEESKVRWKVT
-27 KVKEPVVDGERL
+27 VKEPVVDGERL

-324 TGIEEAL
+324 GGIEEAL

-344 LEERGHNKNPIYFLE
+344 LEEKRHNRNPIYFLE
-359 YHARYPVIE
+359 YHAKYPVIE
-368 FLWKAGYQNI
+368 FLWKAGYRNI

-398 KKLKECFKFPLRILK
+398 KKLKECFRFPLRILK

-422 NDIQRVNDLWEKYG
+422 NDIQRVNDLWERYG
-436 GKVTDTEIRLVLQ
+436 GKITDTEIQLVLE

-456 WSRATTYANAGRIL
+456 WSGATPYANAGRIL
-470 KYIKNQTDKRKEKNP
+470 KYIKNQTDKREEKNP
-485 DKRSISQNDTA
+485 DRRIISQNDTA
-496 QAYRDYLQEC
+496 RVYRDYLQEC
-506 EQLHLDLHDK
+506 EQLHIDLQDK

-543 QEKFQKAVEKLEKF
+543 QEKFQKAVEKLENF
-557 AWGEGEF
+557 AWSEGEF

-589 IKRMAEGETAI
+589 IRRMAEGETAI

-628 EHNASYDRKPDVKKF
+628 EHNASYDRNPDVKNF
-643 VDMWM
+643 LDMWM

-655 GKKKAKE
+655 GNKKAKE
-662 ATA
+662 AAA

>member
-14 FHEESKVRWKVTV
+14 FHEESKVRWKVT
-27 KVKEPVVDGERL
+27 VKEPVVDGERL

-368 FLWKAGYQNI
+368 FLWKAGYRNI

-398 KKLKECFKFPLRILK
+398 KKECFKFPLRILK

-574 LTAEGKALHHCVGGY
+574 LMAEGKALHHCVGGY

-628 EHNASYDRKPDVKKF
+628 EHNASYDRNPDVKNF

-655 GKKKAKE
+655 GNKKAKE
-662 ATA
+662 AAA

>member
-14 FHEESKVRWKVTV
+14 FRRESMERWRVT
-27 KVKEPVVDGERL
+27 VKEPVVDGERM
-39 LVVDFLENLSCTAY
+39 LVVDFLENTACVSY
-53 RRDMPSFRIVCAKK
+53 KRETPSFRIVCGKK
-67 SKEVKGINHEGR
+67 SGEVKGITHEGKV
-79 IQQKVLNCFSTPMWW
+79 QQKVMDSFRRFTG
-94 YNEYVLISPREE
+94 EYAMISPREE

-117 TENHQ
+117 TGNHQ
-122 MDNLCKWIK
+122 LDNLCKWVE

-142 EKRGELM
+142 EERGELM

-160 PEGLIDYIRREV
+160 PGGMIDYIRREV
-172 LPEDRVIIYK
+172 LPKDRVIIYK
-182 RGNVNGICTVCGT
+182 KGNVQGTCSVCGRK
-195 QVHARGRRFTQSAYA
+195 VHARGRRFVQGTRVN
-210 TCPNCG
+210 CPNCG
-216 ARVICVLEDGCA
+216 TGVSCVLENGSV
-228 FAANYIEN
+228 FASNYIEN

-278 IRGNKTAKWQKQGKE
+278 IRRNKTAKWQKQGKE

-310 QDNRIYDGSYFFYP
+310 QDNRIYDGSYFFY
-324 TGIEEAL
+324 TGGIEEAL

-344 LEERGHNKNPIYFLE
+344 LEEGGYRNAIYFLE
-359 YHARYPVIE
+359 YHAKYPVIE
-368 FLWKAGYQNI
+368 FLWKTGYRNI

-398 KKLKECFKFPLRILK
+398 EKLKECFKFPLRILK
-413 LMPPEEWSL
+413 LMPPEEWKL
-422 NDIQRVNDLWEKYG
+422 DDVKRANYLWKNYG
-436 GKVTDTEIRLVLQ
+436 ERITDAEMRMALQ
-449 SKVDIQL
+449 SRTDVQSL
-456 WSRATTYANAGRIL
+456 TGAMPYAGIGKIL
-470 KYIKNQTDKRKEKNP
+470 KYIQKQTEKRKEEKGHTTYTP
-485 DKRSISQNDTA
+485 EGIIR
-496 QAYRDYLQEC
+496 AYRDYLREC
-506 EQLHLDLHDK
+506 EQLHFDLHDR

-523 LTAAHNRTM
+523 LVAAHDRTM
-532 EQVKFEKNKAD
+532 KQIAFEKNKAD
-543 QEKFQKAVEKLEKF
+543 QEKFQKAVNKLEKF
-557 AWGEGEF
+557 AWQKGGF
-564 FIRPAREQME
+564 LIRPAREQME

-589 IKRMAEGETAI
+589 IRDMAEEKTAI
-600 FFLRKVSEPDKPFY
+600 FFLRKANEPDKPFY

-628 EHNASYDRKPDVKKF
+628 EHNASYDRNPDVKNF

-648 EKVVKKG
+648 EKIVKSG

-662 ATA
+662 AAA